1 MVRKYIT
8 ASLCAAAVLVC
19 SCNKEENPSDT
30 FAGHTVTLNAAAAGS
45 EETKATF
52 DAKGYFYWMPGDAIG
67 IATSEDDSF
76 AKLELTDGK
85 YTTSGSF
92 SGQITGSI
100 GTYAVY
106 PYNENHKIDGTTM
119 TYHLPAAY
127 TYNDLDHDF
136 FATGT
141 ASYCNSANAPAY
153 GVINVDDDGV
163 AHTSFSHLCG
173 VLCIKVYGLKS
184 KSGYITLTADR
195 QITGDFTVD
204 LSKKEPTI
212 STSSKAD
219 ASSTER
225 TVTIN
230 YSSNTYDGT
239 SGVDGVFYIPMPAGN
254 YYLTIEAGYED
265 GYGKT
270 MRITKANTHT
280 ETIYRKD
287 MLKRKLSYSTMA
299 KDSYVIYH
307 GHKFVDLGLD
317 GVFWAET
324 NIGADTSA
332 DYGEYYLW
340 ADASAAAKTWG
351 GKCSLPTKAQ
361 AQELFDKCTFSSESG
376 GKLGRFTS
384 TASGN
389 TNSIVIPAAGYYFQ
403 LNSGDYW
410 PSSKDDEGAYWTSDT
425 NGDTAAYELDFRPST
440 LWKEVMSDTRLNKDT
455 IRPVLKVE

>member
-8 ASLCAAAVLVC
+8 ASLCAAAALVC

-30 FAGHTVTLNAAAAGS
+30 LAGHTVTLNAAAAGS
-45 EETKATF
+45 EETKAIF

-67 IATSEDDSF
+67 IATSGAGSF

-100 GTYAVY
+100 GSYAVY
-106 PYNENHKIDGTTM
+106 PYNENHKIDGDKL
-119 TYHLPAAY
+119 TYHLPDTY
-127 TYNDLDHDF
+127 TYSDLDHDF
-136 FATGT
+136 FAAGA

-173 VLCIKVYGLKS
+173 VLGIKVYGLKS
-184 KSGYITLTADR
+184 NSGYITLTADR

-204 LSKKEPTI
+204 LSKKEPTL

-219 ASSTER
+219 DSSTER

-230 YSSNTYDGT
+230 YSSKTYDGT

-254 YYLTIEAGYED
+254 YYLTIEVGYED
-265 GYGKT
+265 GNGKT

-307 GHKFVDLGLD
+307 GHKFVDLGLS
-317 GVFWAET
+317 VFWAET
-324 NIGADTSA
+324 NIGATDGKEFG
-332 DYGEYYLW
+332 DYYLYSECST
-340 ADASAAAKTWG
+340 ALRTWG
-351 GKCSLPTKAQ
+351 NSCRLPSVDEAKNLYTN
-361 AQELFDKCTFSSESG
+361 CTLDTG
-376 GKLGRFTS
+376 TIYGDNADNYYLKITS
-384 TASGN
+384 KTN
-389 TNSIVIPAAGYYFQ
+389 TNSIILPAAKCKTPDGTMKT
-403 LNSGDYW
+403 SR
-410 PSSKDDEGAYWTSDT
+410 EGHYWTSDSSQYLYFYIH
-425 NGDTAAYELDFRPST
+425 DMAKLDSESPCILST
-440 LWKEVMSDTRLNKDT
+440 GTGYYYTV
-455 IRPVLKVE
+455 RPVMKVY